1 MTLST
6 FLTRAPRKAMACA
19 LTLSILL
26 AGGAFANDGYAEL
39 GIGGLVLKNT
49 EAISMDKED
58 LFISAEQIRVDYVM
72 TNSTNKEVEA
82 LVMFPLPDIVLPDH
96 YDSVD
101 GFPDFATQLKFETKI
116 DGKPFPIVL
125 QQRAVVGEVDITD
138 ALLKAGLPLNGITDD
153 FAKLVFALPMRVRKD
168 LIKLGALERLTDEA
182 GNEIPYPSDYAISP
196 RWSVRSIM
204 TRKQV
209 FAAGKSVKVSHRY
222 VPVAGGSVGGNLNPE
237 FRKEDSTKE
246 TVAKYC
252 IEDSWFAAF
261 DRQIKN
267 RATPES
273 AAPYGEEW
281 VKYILKSGSTWKGP
295 IKDFRLV
302 IDKGN
307 PETMVSFC
315 GEGVKKISATQ
326 FEVRK
331 TNFEP
336 QKDLEVFFVNWAN

>member
-6 FLTRAPRKAMACA
+6 FLTRAPRKAMACV

-26 AGGAFANDGYAEL
+26 AGSALANDGNAEL

-58 LFISAEQIRVDYVM
+58 LYISVDQIRVDYVM
-72 TNSTNKEVEA
+72 TNRTDKDVEA
-82 LVMFPLPDIVLPDH
+82 MVMFPLPDIVLPDH
-96 YDSVD
+96 HDSA
-101 GFPDFATQLKFETKI
+101 GGIPDFATQLKFETRI

-138 ALLKAGLPLNGITDD
+138 ALKKAGLPFNGVTDD
-153 FAKLVFALPMRVRKD
+153 FAKLVGALPMRVRKD
-168 LIKLGALERLTDEA
+168 LIKLGALERVTDEA
-182 GNEIPYPSDYAISP
+182 GNEIPYPADLAISP
-196 RWSVRSIM
+196 LWSVRSTM
-204 TRKQV
+204 VRKQV

-222 VPVAGGSVGGNLNPE
+222 VPVAGVSLGSVLTPE
-237 FRKEDSTKE
+237 FRNEEFTKE
-246 TVAKYC
+246 HITKYC

-261 DRQIKN
+261 DKQNKR

-273 AAPYGEEW
+273 SAPSSEAW

-307 PETMVSFC
+307 AETMISFC

-336 QKDLEVFFVNWAN
+336 QQDLEALFVNWQN